1 MIKTTI
7 MEQNVESKHSIIAE
21 YYTECYDELKA
32 FVASRLPGEEDAEQ
46 AEDIVQNVFVRLL
59 KMDRMITRITLPCL
73 VYTIARNLIYDYL
86 RRRHCMEK
94 YEYVVRTSSWQN
106 KCVDDVDTIYS
117 VLEIQKILENGIA
130 QLSEK
135 QSNVYRLDLEGMKVK
150 DIALQLNIKYKNA
163 EHCLG
168 DARKVVRRFV
178 KEQMAS

>member
-1 MIKTTI
+1 M
-7 MEQNVESKHSIIAE
+7 
-21 YYTECYDELKA
+21 
-32 FVASRLPGEEDAEQ
+32 
-46 AEDIVQNVFVRLL
+46 
-59 KMDRMITRITLPCL
+59 
-73 VYTIARNLIYDYL
+73 
-86 RRRHCMEK
+86 
-94 YEYVVRTSSWQN
+94 
-106 KCVDDVDTIYS
+106 
-117 VLEIQKILENGIA
+117 LEIQKILENGIA